1 MREPVEFEVSTRRRI
16 ERRDITAEVARAA
29 ERLGASSGVL
39 LVSVPHTTA
48 AVEVGENYDPD
59 VGSDLERALA
69 AWVPSVRFEH
79 AEGNS
84 AAHFLAEAIGN
95 SRLVPLAGGKPAFGR
110 WQGIFLLELD
120 GPRTR
125 TVRVDALAA
134 AGA

>member
-1 MREPVEFEVSTRRRI
+1 MREPVEFELATRRKI

-29 ERLGASSGVL
+29 ERLGASSGAL

-48 AVEVGENYDPD
+48 AVTVGENWDPD

-69 AWVPSVRFEH
+69 AWVPSVQFEH
-79 AEGNS
+79 SEGNS

-95 SRLVPLAGGKPAFGR
+95 SRFVPVAGGRPALGR
-110 WQGIFLLELD
+110 WQGIFLVELD

-125 TVRVDALAA
+125 TVRVDALGAPAA
-134 AGA
+134 